1 VINPLQQRLVRQAA
15 ATPGHSLTTAYN
27 RKMDQSGDACRKE
40 GMVFI
45 PLPMETLGG
54 WHEQTVLQ
62 VKKLAYALARQSG
75 KEQSD
80 ATRYLYQKLAV
91 LLAKGNAALLLN
103 RFPEFPRPDIDGAE

>member
-1 VINPLQQRLVRQAA
+1 MKNYFCIQIFLSVGFRNLCRLHGFQNCTYCFWIQINPLQQRLVRQAA
-15 ATPGHSLTTAYN
+15 TTPGHALTTAYN

-62 VKKLAYALARQSG
+62 VKKLAYAQ
-75 KEQSD
+75 
-80 ATRYLYQKLAV
+80 ATIPQYL
-91 LLAKGNAALLLN
+91 
-103 RFPEFPRPDIDGAE
+103 

>member
-1 VINPLQQRLVRQAA
+1 MLPGTDARPADVLIPHWTGGRTTALDVTVINPVRQAA
-15 ATPGHSLTTAYN
+15 TTPGHALTTAYN

-62 VKKLAYALARQSG
+62 VKKLAYAQ
-75 KEQSD
+75 
-80 ATRYLYQKLAV
+80 ATIPQYL
-91 LLAKGNAALLLN
+91 
-103 RFPEFPRPDIDGAE
+103 